1 MEPKGPDRSAVQ
13 PVPGMCQG
21 ERGKPC
27 PLSGV
32 ALVNPFMKFLQ
43 LFFVY
48 PLGDHVLGETF
59 EVGLHCWA
67 TLCCCEGFQE
77 GWLED
82 GFLLVSCTDL
92 LLLRLPFLEEE
103 EDRLRKVFLGDLD
116 APKENNQKP

>member
-1 MEPKGPDRSAVQ
+1 MEAKGPDRRAVQ
-13 PVPGMCQG
+13 PVPSMCQG
-21 ERGKPC
+21 EGGKPC

-32 ALVNPFMKFLQ
+32 ALINPFVEFLL

-48 PLGDHVLGETF
+48 PLVLGETF

-82 GFLLVSCTDL
+82 GVLLVCCTDL
-92 LLLRLPFLEEE
+92 LLLRLLFLEGE
-103 EDRLRKVFLGDLD
+103 EDRLG
-116 APKENNQKP
+116 